1 MTLKNFGIPKWSVL
15 GAVGFNQGLIHAV
28 PVPANYNR
36 VLFNDVL
43 ANHIM
48 PLLLNNCYVAMDNA
62 SIHNDNISM
71 ILAAKNITLV
81 KLPPY
86 SYDLNPIELVF
97 GLAKSNSRRTLVFFD
112 TIWCRAQST
121 HLYQLHQFKYDS
133 FIETHGMSFI
143 KFINDM
149 IHL

>member
-48 PLLLNNCYVAMDNA
+48 PLLPNNCYVAMDNA

-81 KLPPY
+81 FLRP
-86 SYDLNPIELVF
+86 
-97 GLAKSNSRRTLVFFD
+97 
-112 TIWCRAQST
+112 
-121 HLYQLHQFKYDS
+121 
-133 FIETHGMSFI
+133 
-143 KFINDM
+143 
-149 IHL
+149 